1 MISFIVPAHNEERWL
16 AAALDS
22 IRNSARGLAEP
33 FEIIVVDDDSTD
45 ETAAIARRGGAVLVQ
60 VQHRQIAA
68 VRNAG
73 ARAARGD
80 RFFFVDADTK
90 ANPAAVRAGLAA
102 MDAGALGGGCF
113 FRFDGR
119 LPFWA
124 RVIYPP
130 TAMLACALKLAGGC
144 FLFCTRAAF
153 EAIGGFDERLF
164 ASEELTFLA
173 ALKRRGRVVVP
184 RPRVVTSGRKIRGLT
199 AGMGFGLL
207 FHWLRNG
214 EAALRSR
221 DGLDV
226 WYAELRDDPDLPA
239 AVAESGRTAP

>member
-1 MISFIVPAHNEERWL
+1 MISFIVPAHNEARWL
-16 AAALDS
+16 GATLES
-22 IRNSARGLAEP
+22 IGKSASGLSER

-45 ETAAIARRGGAVLVQ
+45 DTAGIARRGGAVLVQ
-60 VQHRQIAA
+60 VQYRQIAA

-73 ARAARGD
+73 ARAAQGN
-80 RFFFVDADTK
+80 RFFFVDADTL

-102 MDAGALGGGCF
+102 MDAGAVGGGCF
-113 FRFDGR
+113 FRFDGK

-130 TAMLACALKLAGGC
+130 AAMLGCALKLAGGC
-144 FLFCTRAAF
+144 FLFCKRDAF
-153 EAIGGFDERLF
+153 EAVGGFDERLF

-199 AGMGFGLL
+199 AAMGFGLL

-214 EAALRSR
+214 EASLWSR
-221 DGLDV
+221 VGLDV
-226 WYAELRDDPDLPA
+226 WYAELRDDPDLPN
-239 AVAESGRTAP
+239 VAHSGRSSP